1 MKQKLLILCIL
12 CSATIF
18 AAGCTAQ
25 QEPVNPPESTGS
37 IEETSSEIEDAAEP
51 EENAQTE
58 ETASEE
64 TPSSEQ
70 QASQASSLPEAAPAQ
85 ATPRSNDTPP
95 STTTSMASSAPQT
108 QNNPQTNHTPQY
120 QPPAQQT
127 PSQPAESKPQ
137 TSQNAPSGVRGEVYR
152 LVNEQ
157 RQKNG
162 KNSLQYRNDLQAA
175 ADLRANEIIEN
186 FSHTR
191 PNGTGCETV
200 INVANTGWGENI
212 AYGQRTSDEVMDG
225 WMNSPGHKANILRDE
240 FNGIAVGYVE
250 KDGLKY
256 WVQLFVRS

>member
-18 AAGCTAQ
+18 ATGCTAQ
-25 QEPVNPPESTGS
+25 QEPVNPPESTVS

-58 ETASEE
+58 ETPSQE

-70 QASQASSLPEAAPAQ
+70 QEPQASSQPEATPAQ
-85 ATPRSNDTPP
+85 TTPVNNNTNN
-95 STTTSMASSAPQT
+95 TTTSMAPSAPPA
-108 QNNPQTNHTPQY
+108 QNNPQTNSSQY

-127 PSQPAESKPQ
+127 PSQPAQSTPQ
-137 TSQNAPSGVRGEVYR
+137 TTQNVPSGVRGEVYR

-175 ADLRANEIIEN
+175 ADLRANEIIES

-191 PNGTGCETV
+191 PNGTSCETV

-212 AYGQRTSDEVMDG
+212 AYGQRTPDEVMDG
-225 WMNSPGHKANILRDE
+225 WMNSPGHKANILKNE
-240 FNGIAVGYVE
+240 FNGIAVGYAE
-250 KDGLKY
+250 KNGLKY